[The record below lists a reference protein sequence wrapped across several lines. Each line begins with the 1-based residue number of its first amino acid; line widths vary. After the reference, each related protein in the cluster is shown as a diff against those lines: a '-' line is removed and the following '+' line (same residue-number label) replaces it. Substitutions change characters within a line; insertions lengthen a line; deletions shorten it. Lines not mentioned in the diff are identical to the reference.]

1 MLQRALYHVEHGDP
15 TPESWSHIA
24 GENPWCAKGLLV
36 SMPILDTKEGLAT
49 MDMIPVQ
56 SSTIASVGYNTR
68 SKVLR
73 IEFLTGAV
81 YDYRDVPEDTYKS
94 LLEAQSK
101 TQYHKN
107 FISMRFRYR
116 QVS

>member
-1 MLQRALYHVEHGDP
+1 
-15 TPESWSHIA
+15 
-24 GENPWCAKGLLV
+24 
-36 SMPILDTKEGLAT
+36 
-49 MDMIPVQ
+49 MDMMPVE
-56 SSTIASVGYNTR
+56 SSTIAKVGFNGR

-81 YDYRDVPEDTYKS
+81 YDYRDVPEDTYKG
-94 LLEAQSK
+94 LLEAPSK
-101 TQYHKN
+101 TQYHKA